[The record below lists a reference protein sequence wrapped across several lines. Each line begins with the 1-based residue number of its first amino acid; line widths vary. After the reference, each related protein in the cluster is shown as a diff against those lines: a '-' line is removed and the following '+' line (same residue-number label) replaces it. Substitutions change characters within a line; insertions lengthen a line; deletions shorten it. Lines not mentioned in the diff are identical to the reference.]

1 MPTEQEVVD
10 AIVSDEEVP
19 KFIQRETERMQSLF
33 DVAKHRRGKQ
43 RVKAM
48 ADLEELVENKLHSAY
63 TSYHKIIGG
72 LKIRNLRHHETIDK
86 LFLENERLKARVV
99 QLENGGDGSSEKS

>member
-19 KFIQRETERMQSLF
+19 KFIRGETEEIRALF
-33 DVAKHRRGKQ
+33 DVARHRRGKQ

-48 ADLEELVENKLHSAY
+48 DELQELVEAKLVSAY

-72 LKIRNLRHHETIDK
+72 LKITNMRHHQTIEE
-86 LFLENERLKARVV
+86 LFFENEGLKARVV